1 MELKFI
7 GLAEVIKQ
15 EFSSAKT
22 SIKQVAAGFKKIDWK
37 PGTVNL
43 DWGGGRFDLATEYL
57 KQFGVTNYVYDPFNR
72 SAGENAA
79 ALKSKPDTLTC
90 FNVFN
95 VIKEDQ
101 IILDILE
108 QWKKFHLTSGS
119 IYITAYEGDRSGEGR
134 QTSAGFQRNAKTKD
148 YLPLIQEV
156 FPSASFKS
164 GMIVI

>member
-1 MELKFI
+1 MELKFKN
-7 GLAEVIKQ
+7 LAEAIKQ

-22 SIKQVAAGFKKIDWK
+22 SIKQVAAGFKKVDWK
-37 PGTVNL
+37 AGTVNL
-43 DWGGGRFDLATEYL
+43 DWGGGRFDLATEFL

-72 SAGENAA
+72 SSAENAA

-95 VIKEDQ
+95 VIKEDE

-108 QWKKFHLTSGS
+108 QWKKFHLSSGS
-119 IYITAYEGDRSGEGR
+119 IYIMTYEGDRSGEGR

-156 FPSASFKS
+156 FPSASAKS